1 MKKKNLY
8 TSLAAATI
16 LSLGVVNQMPK
27 TTSYAAIETKVAY
40 DWTFKGLGDIKFADV
55 KISNSGQLTISA
67 QGMPHSYFNNK
78 LYAQVTV
85 KRNNQNV
92 FNQEFIGSKNY
103 KVNTT
108 FNLQNGD
115 QIVIYHAEPTRLALT
130 NLAKANVSTKTFTFT
145 YNNGQVSNITDQLY
159 YENQIRNLTDKQG
172 NLAFGLTQAQ
182 IDNVK
187 NGLEGDT
194 SLASDIKANLQ
205 SKLSAIQAKFTNVV
219 NSDTLAVNE
228 SHTYTGYILPKQ
240 TDTVD
245 TGRVMGTNQ
254 DVQALGCILSN
265 GATIRVRQVNP
276 NYKLPC
282 SIKMIG
288 NTNWNYQVKY
298 INNNWMEITAKGD
311 QIPFLWTEK
320 TRTGTD
326 LAIQPEIEWQIVS
339 GSAKNLP
346 VYTRGQNQAEF
357 VKNWDNEKT
366 SFALVSGNNFQIVL
380 PQTDINRVAKLN
392 LDTVISMYD
401 DKIFPF
407 YNNLADSYTN
417 KSLTDHTK
425 ARYLIVP
432 DANGV
437 GVGYYNAQNVT
448 AQNGKS
454 VSAFL
459 NPNWLVYHEIGH
471 GYDLHA
477 SDMYTPESFNNIYA
491 TLFQM
496 TYYPEMFKQNG
507 GTWIYAGNEW
517 RETNQVISEFNKK
530 LKFNDLY
537 YHTRLYWWLNLAY
550 NLEGSNAF
558 KKFNAFYNDLVK
570 QGLKHDQMGND
581 WLRFYIRQYHLNIVP
596 YLNLVNL
603 PLDSDAVANAEKL
616 PAIAMLYQVLPD
628 SFLTNQAKFKELL
641 DTLGQGDNLL
651 ATRAMA
657 VTNATLAKA
666 NLKSH
671 VYLQLDESE
680 LAKVKG
686 NTLLVKDGSTLVKS
700 VVLTSV
706 KTDLGELPNGIY
718 FLTLQTPGASINDP
732 YLYVKDDNQTSSLT
746 FTGTATVD
754 AKKENE
760 TSLNAFD
767 KVAVVNVSALTDAEK
782 ASVKANI
789 LATNGNSH
797 IKSIEVA
804 DNGQTVVTYEDG
816 TQTSLPAGDVVTV
829 KKASDNSQ
837 SLNQISPITV
847 GDVTKLTD
855 SEKAK
860 VVQAILAANPD
871 KDIKSVVVGDDGQA
885 AVTFNDGTQT
895 TIAASNTVVAGNKPV
910 ETTKPSEGSTTSPS
924 KPAEPTKPSQSST
937 TSPSKPE
944 ETTKPSEGSTTS
956 SSKPA
961 EPTKPSEGS
970 ITSASKPVEPTKPSP
985 SKPAETMKP
994 GESSTLSSSKPVE
1007 TTKPNQSSSTAGGS
1021 IDNSEQSYSG
1031 VVYVPIINHNP
1042 NWKIALLDGN
1052 GHYSGLFI
1060 STNSN
1065 WKVFAKKMINGK
1077 LYYRLGTDKQ
1087 WVPADYVLVGEH
1099 PIVDIEIL
1107 MTAVGY
1113 APIINNN
1120 PNWKIALLDGNGH
1133 YTGQYIP
1140 TNSSWKIFA
1149 KKVIKG
1155 RLMYRLGTQSQWVPA
1170 DYLRLK

>member
-240 TDTVD
+240 TDTLD

-265 GATIRVRQVNP
+265 GASIRVRQVNP

-366 SFALVSGNNFQIVL
+366 SLALVTGNNFQIVL

-392 LDTVISMYD
+392 LDTVIAMYD

-407 YNNLADSYTN
+407 YNNLANSYTN

-432 DANGV
+432 DANGY
-437 GVGYYNAQNVT
+437 GSGYYNPANVT
-448 AQNGKS
+448 GQNGKS

-459 NPNWLVYHEIGH
+459 IPNWLVFHEIGH

-496 TYYPEMFKQNG
+496 TYYPETFKPHG
-507 GTWIYAGNEW
+507 GAWIYAGNEW
-517 RETNQVISEFNKK
+517 KQTNWVLSQFKK
-530 LKFNDLY
+530 NQKFNDLSY
-537 YHTRLYWWLNLAY
+537 YARLYWWLNLAH
-550 NLEGSNAF
+550 NLEGTDAF
-558 KKFNAFYNDLVK
+558 KKFNAFYNDLAR
-570 QGLKHDQMGND
+570 QGLKHNQMGNV
-581 WLRFYIRQYHLNIVP
+581 WLQFYLKQYHLNIVP
-596 YLNLVNL
+596 YLNVVNL
-603 PLDSDAVANAEKL
+603 PLDSDIVADAEKM
-616 PAIAMLYQVLPD
+616 PAVAMLYQVLPD
-628 SFLTNQAKFKELL
+628 SFLTNQAKFKGLL

-718 FLTLQTPGASINDP
+718 VLTLQTPGASINDP

-816 TQTSLPAGDVVTV
+816 TQT
-829 KKASDNSQ
+829 
-837 SLNQISPITV
+837 
-847 GDVTKLTD
+847 
-855 SEKAK
+855 
-860 VVQAILAANPD
+860 
-871 KDIKSVVVGDDGQA
+871 
-885 AVTFNDGTQT
+885 
-895 TIAASNTVVAGNKPV
+895 TIAAANTVVAGNKPV
-910 ETTKPSEGSTTSPS
+910 DTTKPSESSTTSPS
-924 KPAEPTKPSQSST
+924 KPA
-937 TSPSKPE
+937 

-961 EPTKPSEGS
+961 KTTKPSESSTSSASKSAETTKPSEGS
-970 ITSASKPVEPTKPSP
+970 TTSASKPAETTKPSEGSTTSASKPVEPTKPSESSTP
-985 SKPAETMKP
+985 SPSKPAKTTKSSQSSTTSASKPAETM
-994 GESSTLSSSKPVE
+994 
-1007 TTKPNQSSSTAGGS
+1007 KPNQSSSTAGGS

-1031 VVYVPIINHNP
+1031 VVYAPIINNNR
-1042 NWKIALLDGN
+1042 NWKIALLDGKGN
-1052 GHYSGLFI
+1052 YSGLFI

-1099 PIVDIEIL
+1099 PIVDIEIPI
-1107 MTAVGY
+1107 TAVGY

-1133 YTGQYIP
+1133 YTGQYIS

-1155 RLMYRLGTQSQWVPA
+1155 RLMYRLGTQGQWVPA